1 MPDAER
7 ITTIHG
13 RTPESAAMVAN
24 TKRAM
29 AITARMNR
37 LTFNDADEVRTLFRE
52 LTGQTVAESFLL
64 ISPFYTTPGTEIIV
78 GRNVFVNQNSLFYD
92 LGGLDIA
99 NDVLIG
105 RSEERRGGKEGGQ

>member
-37 LTFNDADEVRTLFRE
+37 LTFNDADEVRTLFCE
-52 LTGQTVAESFLL
+52 LTGQKVDESFLL
-64 ISPFYTTPGTEIIV
+64 IPPFYTAHGTE
-78 GRNVFVNQNSLFYD
+78 S
-92 LGGLDIA
+92 
-99 NDVLIG
+99 
-105 RSEERRGGKEGGQ
+105 SEERRFGQGCVITCRIWWVPVNEK